1 MSQFESQPL
10 IGLTLEGLRKV
21 AAECGMP
28 PFSAKQ
34 MAQWLYVKRITEI
47 DAMTDLSKRARAK
60 LAEHGFT
67 VGRQQPLT
75 AAESSDG
82 TVKYLL
88 KGLEAATSKAS
99 TSPTATA
106 QHCAC
111 HRRPGAA

>member
-1 MSQFESQPL
+1 
-10 IGLTLEGLRKV
+10 
-21 AAECGMP
+21 MP

-82 TVKYLL
+82 TVKYLFEANY
-88 KGLEAATSKAS
+88 KGIVILINDKDPSNVTMKSIFVYAINI
-99 TSPTATA
+99 
-106 QHCAC
+106 
-111 HRRPGAA
+111 